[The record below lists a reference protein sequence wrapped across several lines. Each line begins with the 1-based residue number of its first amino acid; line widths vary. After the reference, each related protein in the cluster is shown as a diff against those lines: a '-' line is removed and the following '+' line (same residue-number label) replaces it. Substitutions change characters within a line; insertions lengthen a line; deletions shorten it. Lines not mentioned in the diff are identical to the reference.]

1 MENPDQDVVLLQSF
15 TRRQTAT
22 SYTCDSSEPQQEQHD
37 ESEPEFNQEAPQQK
51 KDATPLTL
59 IKFRIQQL
67 QNRRFL
73 LLRMQHFKK
82 RAENDSVTCE
92 DSDDMCELEA
102 IQKELEELLVKKE
115 ELENK
120 GMSANLRAN
129 GGQEDAQPT
138 FYKSETPLGGIYT
151 LPPPQQTQEDVTP
164 EQSVKTTPAAETPTD
179 MITPVDSLG
188 PMPVTT
194 RCPHCQEVIV
204 TETYRKVGE
213 SMFLLCCL
221 CSMMGCVAG
230 CCLFPFFIERLKSVH
245 HDCPHCKAHIYTYQ
259 PF

>member
-1 MENPDQDVVLLQSF
+1 MENPDQDVVLQLF

-22 SYTCDSSEPQQEQHD
+22 SYTCDSSEPQQEQHN
-37 ESEPEFNQEAPQQK
+37 ESEPEPEFNQEAPQQK
-51 KDATPLTL
+51 KDTTPLAL
-59 IKFRIQQL
+59 MKFRIQQL

-82 RAENDSVTCE
+82 KAENDSVTCE

-120 GMSANLRAN
+120 GMSSNLRAN
-129 GGQEDAQPT
+129 RGQEDAHPA

-164 EQSVKTTPAAETPTD
+164 EQSCKNYT
-179 MITPVDSLG
+179 
-188 PMPVTT
+188 
-194 RCPHCQEVIV
+194 
-204 TETYRKVGE
+204 
-213 SMFLLCCL
+213 
-221 CSMMGCVAG
+221 CSRDTNKPDHSSGQSGSDASHH
-230 CCLFPFFIERLKSVH
+230 SVS
-245 HDCPHCKAHIYTYQ
+245 TLS
-259 PF
+259 